1 VVVVRTSSRRLASRR
16 KPTHGLR
23 DTDTQEGEVKTLS
36 EMLGAYNQACER
48 VQEMV
53 AAVDALDARD
63 DATVE
68 EYAAANDAVGE
79 ATEAADA
86 AKRDLDQRQ
95 VIERARAGYKPEPV
109 PAGANTDVRVD
120 EPEMYQQGG
129 PQTFLRDVYLRD
141 LRHDPAAAERL
152 ARHQLYELQRI
163 EKEAGEKRAVAT
175 ATLGGA
181 IPPQYLVNLYAKA
194 LRNGRVYANQANRS
208 EPLPD
213 TGMSLIIPRFT
224 TGLAAGV
231 QTSESTAVTT
241 QDPVEADLTVN
252 VRTIAGYSPVS
263 RQTLER
269 AQYSEAILMED
280 LGARYAA
287 GVDSQCISGSG
298 ASGQILG
305 VLNTASI
312 STSTVATATVA
323 AVWPKIADLIQQIE
337 TAVGGLGINA
347 DKIFMHPRRYGFFS
361 AGLDSQNRPLLIP
374 DSGGP
379 FFNAMGDGGDVAAYG
394 YTGTRLQG
402 LPVFTDANIPT
413 NLGGGSN
420 EDRIIVQASQV
431 VHLWERDNDPVTLA
445 FEQQAGT
452 SLQVQ
457 LVAFGYVA
465 FTAGR
470 YPAASGV
477 ISGAGL
483 IPPTF

>member
-1 VVVVRTSSRRLASRR
+1 
-16 KPTHGLR
+16 
-23 DTDTQEGEVKTLS
+23 
-36 EMLGAYNQACER
+36 
-48 VQEMV
+48 
-53 AAVDALDARD
+53 
-63 DATVE
+63 
-68 EYAAANDAVGE
+68 
-79 ATEAADA
+79 
-86 AKRDLDQRQ
+86 
-95 VIERARAGYKPEPV
+95 
-109 PAGANTDVRVD
+109 
-120 EPEMYQQGG
+120 MYTKETPLTRG
-129 PQTFLRDVYLRD
+129 FLRDVYMRD
-141 LRHDPAAAERL
+141 VRHDGAAAERL
-152 ARHQLYELQRI
+152 SRHQQYEIARI
-163 EKEAGEKRAVAT
+163 EKEAGEQRAVAT

-181 IPPQYLVNLYAKA
+181 IPPQYLVDLYAKA
-194 LRNGRVYANQANRS
+194 LRNGRVYANQANHMD
-208 EPLPD
+208 LPD
-213 TGMSLIIPRFT
+213 TGMSLIVPRFT

-231 QTSESTAVTT
+231 QASESTALTT
-241 QDPVEADLTVN
+241 QDPVEADLTVP
-252 VRTIAGYSPVS
+252 VRTVGGYSPVS

-269 AQYSEAILMED
+269 AQYSEPILMED

-287 GVDSQCISGSG
+287 ALDTQCISGSG

-305 VLNTASI
+305 VLSTASI

-347 DKIFMHPRRYGFFS
+347 DKIIMHPRRYGFFS

-413 NLGGGSN
+413 NLGAGTN
-420 EDRIIVQASQV
+420 EDRIIVQASSV
-431 VHLWERDNDPVTLA
+431 VHLWERANDPVTLA

-457 LVAFGYVA
+457 LIAYGYAA

-483 IPPTF
+483 VPPTF